1 MTQLC
6 VKSMEPLKLL
16 SKTIT
21 DKETFLEDWK
31 NSKVVPIHKKE
42 SKNLIK
48 DYRPIGIL
56 SVLSNILEKLI
67 FNSLFHYDIQVTI
80 LQVK

>member
-1 MTQLC
+1 
-6 VKSMEPLKLL
+6 MEPLKLL
-16 SKTIT
+16 SETIT

-56 SVLSNILEKLI
+56 SVLSNILEKL

>member
-1 MTQLC
+1 
-6 VKSMEPLKLL
+6 MEPLKLL

-48 DYRPIGIL
+48 DCRPIGIL

-67 FNSLFHYDIQVTI
+67 FNSLFHYDIQIKI